1 MLFHDVGNADLDN
14 VISQFLL
21 PSSDLCREIGE
32 KRKHLSFAEVRYICE
47 EYGISPQIV
56 AKRAEQEHIISHS
69 AYHQLIRQKS
79 EIKSFTLQQEKLTR
93 LEQMVQRALA
103 DREINDAR
111 AAELLNQWQ

>member
-1 MLFHDVGNADLDN
+1 MKDLSWNIKSNYDGVQQRYSLACELAAMLFHDVGNADLDN

-56 AKRAEQEHIISHS
+56 AKRAE
-69 AYHQLIRQKS
+69 
-79 EIKSFTLQQEKLTR
+79 
-93 LEQMVQRALA
+93 
-103 DREINDAR
+103 
-111 AAELLNQWQ
+111 